1 MFKEIKALQLPEIDR
16 EILDFWQQNKIFEK
30 SITTRSQGGHFV
42 FYEGPPSANG
52 KPGIH
57 HVMSRTVKDIFC
69 RYHTLLGKQVS
80 RKGGWDTHG
89 LPIELS
95 VEKELGITKEDIGVK
110 ITVEEYNAK
119 CKETVMRFKHD
130 WDQMTQ
136 MMGYWVDLEH
146 PYITFENNYI
156 ESVWYLLKEI
166 YKKGYLYKGYTI
178 QPYSPA
184 AGTGLSTHE
193 LNMPGAYR
201 EVKDISAV
209 ALFEVDKESIPSNIN
224 SLKNLENLRVS
235 AWTTTP
241 WTLPS
246 NTALSL
252 GEKIVYSVIETFNP
266 YTHQRTHIILAKDLI
281 GRWFKPE
288 NIVSSEENIYLT
300 DEKQIPYKILS
311 LEFTGKQLEG
321 LRYFPLFNYANP
333 EDGDYFK
340 VIIGDFVSTE
350 DGTGIVHTAPSFGAD
365 DMRVAKK
372 NGIGALTLVDRNGKF
387 DYRVTDFA
395 HEYVKEAYLTSE
407 EKEAETRRLGLSKY
421 LSVDERIVI
430 KLKAEGK
437 LFNAQKYQ
445 HNYPHCWRTDKPII
459 YYPMDS
465 WFIKVTAIKDRLA
478 ELNKTINWK
487 PESTGTGRFG
497 HWLENIQDWNL
508 SRSRYWGTPLP
519 IWRSINGEENICI
532 GSVEELNREIE
543 KANAAFGLQQ
553 VVPSDLHK
561 PYIDE
566 IVLVSN
572 TGQKL
577 LKEPDLIDVWFDSG
591 AMPFAQWHYPFET
604 KELGPDQ
611 FPADY
616 IAEGVDQTRGWFY
629 TLHAIATLVKD
640 NVAFKNV
647 ISNGLVL
654 DKNGEK
660 MSKRKGNVVDP
671 FATLQK
677 YGADATRWYMISNS
691 DPWENLK
698 FDLEG
703 ITEVRNKFFGTL
715 FNTYNFFAIY
725 ANVDKFEYHAETAIS
740 SDKRPELDRW
750 ILSKLNTL
758 ILEYLSIMNQFE
770 PTPAARLIETF
781 VCDELSNW
789 HVRLSRRRF
798 WKTDSSLDKRA
809 AFETLYECL
818 SCVSQLIAPFAPFFA
833 EWLYRNLKNEEKAE
847 GDCSVHLSYL
857 PKSNQSEINPTLEK
871 RMDYA
876 QRICSLILS
885 LRKAQ
890 KIRVRQP
897 LQKILIPV
905 LDIGYKEDLKSIE
918 DIVKTEVN
926 IKEIEYVD
934 SENNL
939 INKKAKPNFRT
950 LGKKLGKDMPAA
962 SAIIQAFNKETIELL
977 ESGSSKKIQIE
988 DRIYEIISEDVEIFS
1003 EDIPGWLSATDNDI
1017 TVALDITITEE
1028 LLNEGLSREII
1039 NRVQN
1044 LRKTRELNVTDRIQ
1058 LIIQED
1064 QRLYGALTKFN
1075 DVICN
1080 EVLANEIVQTPFLEG
1095 VAMELF
1101 EERDLSFDIRV
1112 ISL

>member
-1 MFKEIKALQLPEIDR
+1 MFKEIKSLHLPEIDR

-30 SITTRSQGGHFV
+30 SITSRSQGGHFV

-119 CKETVMRFKHD
+119 CKETVMRFKHE

-146 PYITFENNYI
+146 PYITFENSYI

-166 YKKGYLYKGYTI
+166 YQKGYLYKGYTI

-209 ALFEVDKESIPSNIN
+209 ALFEVDKESITSKIN
-224 SLKNLENLRVS
+224 SLKNLENLRIS

-252 GEKIVYSVIETFNP
+252 GEKIVYSVVETFNP

-288 NIVSSEENIYLT
+288 NIVASNDNIYLT

-311 LEFTGKQLEG
+311 MEFTGKQLEG
-321 LRYFPLFNYANP
+321 LRYFPLFNYARP
-333 EDGDYFK
+333 DDGDAFR
-340 VIIGDFVSTE
+340 VIVGDFVSTE

-372 NGIGALTLVDRNGKF
+372 NGIGSLTLVDRSGKF
-387 DYRVTDFA
+387 DNRVTDFA
-395 HEYVKEAYLTSE
+395 HEFVKEAYLTTE
-407 EKEAETRRLGLSKY
+407 EKESETRRLGLSRY

-445 HNYPHCWRTDKPII
+445 HNYPHCWRTDKPIL

-465 WFIKVTAIKDRLA
+465 WFIKVTAIKDRLV

-519 IWRSINGEENICI
+519 IWRSVNGEENICI
-532 GSVEELNREIE
+532 GSVEELSLEIE
-543 KANAAFGLQQ
+543 KANVAFGLRQI
-553 VVPSDLHK
+553 VPSDLHK

-566 IVLVSN
+566 IVLVSK

-591 AMPFAQWHYPFET
+591 AMPFAQWHYPFDT
-604 KELGPDQ
+604 KVLGPDQ

-725 ANVDKFEYHAETAIS
+725 ANVDKFEYHPETAIS
-740 SDKRPELDRW
+740 SDKRPEIDRW

-758 ILEYLSIMNQFE
+758 IQAYLSTMDQFE
-770 PTPAARLIETF
+770 PTSAARLIETF

-798 WKTDSSLDKRA
+798 WKTDSSMDKRA

-818 SCVSQLIAPFAPFFA
+818 ICVSQLMAPFAPFFA
-833 EWLYRNLKNEEKAE
+833 EWLYRNLKNEDKTQ
-847 GDCSVHLSYL
+847 DNCSVHLSYL
-857 PKSNQSEINPTLEK
+857 PKVSQTDINPRLEK

-897 LQKILIPV
+897 LQKVLIPV
-905 LDIGYKEDLKSIE
+905 LDPGYMEDLKSIE

-939 INKKAKPNFRT
+939 INKKVKPNFRT

-962 SAIIQAFNKETIELL
+962 NAIIQAFNKETIALL
-977 ESGSSKKIQIE
+977 ESGNPTKIQIE
-988 DRIYEIISEDVEIFS
+988 DRMYEIIDEDVEIYS

-1028 LLNEGLSREII
+1028 LLDEGLSREII

-1058 LIIQED
+1058 LIVQED
-1064 QRLYGALTKFN
+1064 QRLSSALAKFN

-1080 EVLANEIVQTPFLEG
+1080 EVLADEIVQTPFLDG

-1101 EERDLSFDIRV
+1101 EEGDLSFDIRV
-1112 ISL
+1112 TSL